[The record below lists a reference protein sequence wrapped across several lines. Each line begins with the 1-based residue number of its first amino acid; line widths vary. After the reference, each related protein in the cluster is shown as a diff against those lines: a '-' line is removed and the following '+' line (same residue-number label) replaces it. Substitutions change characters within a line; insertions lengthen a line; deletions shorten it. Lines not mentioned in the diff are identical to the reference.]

1 MKSVMKRIL
10 FAVLV
15 FLPAVA
21 GADDD
26 DDAAKLTKIDCSQ
39 QADHAL
45 NDNKG
50 TFEFTGTCGT
60 ISVQGND
67 NTVRLDKA
75 KTVLV
80 PGNTNTVAVG
90 GVDRI
95 VVAGNANK
103 VTWKKG
109 LTKAKPKISAP
120 GNANKIA
127 KAK

>member
-1 MKSVMKRIL
+1 MKRIL
-10 FAVLV
+10 FAILV
-15 FLPAVA
+15 FLPAAA

-45 NDNKG
+45 ADNKG

-60 ISVQGND
+60 ITVEGND
-67 NTVRLDKA
+67 NTLQLEKA
-75 KTVLV
+75 KLVTV
-80 PGNTNTVAVG
+80 PGNTNTVKVG

-95 VVAGNANK
+95 IVAGNANK

-109 LTKAKPKISAP
+109 LTKAKPKISVP